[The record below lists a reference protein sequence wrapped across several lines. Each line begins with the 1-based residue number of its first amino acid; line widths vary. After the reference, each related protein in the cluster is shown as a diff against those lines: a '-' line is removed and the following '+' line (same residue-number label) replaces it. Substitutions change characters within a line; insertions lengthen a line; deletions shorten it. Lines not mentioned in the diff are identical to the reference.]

1 MTGLAR
7 REVGVVEVEIADKRP
22 VAESCA
28 VGSGAAAAD
37 QCAERAAAEL
47 VERCAD
53 SLDRWCVECP
63 ERTPQRVEH
72 PKLER
77 IAPFHREVGPGAR
90 DDETRKA
97 LDHRHRGRLPC
108 RRQAA

>member
-7 REVGVVEVEIADKRP
+7 RKVGVVEVEIADKRS
-22 VAESCA
+22 VVESRA

-37 QCAERAAAEL
+37 QCTERAAAAL
-47 VERCAD
+47 VQLCAD

-72 PKLER
+72 PKLEG
-77 IAPFHREVGPGAR
+77 IARLHGAAGPRAR
-90 DDETRKA
+90 DDHTRNVR
-97 LDHRHRGRLPC
+97 DHRHSG
-108 RRQAA
+108 

>member
-7 REVGVVEVEIADKRP
+7 RKVGVVEVEIADKHS
-22 VAESCA
+22 VVESGA

-37 QCAERAAAEL
+37 QCTERAAAEL
-47 VERCAD
+47 VQLCAD
-53 SLDRWCVECP
+53 SLDRWCVECS

-77 IAPFHREVGPGAR
+77 IARFHREVGPRAR
-90 DDETRKA
+90 DDDTRKV
-97 LDHRHRGRLPC
+97 LDNGNRGR
-108 RRQAA
+108 